1 MSVRFSLV
9 VVLFVSACAA
19 DIPPGVEGFLDT
31 QRAAADQVCQCAS
44 TLGMSVSSCLDRFDS
59 ATFEEA
65 SMHDAGALDC
75 LTEAL
80 AVDPDAEAVLECYA
94 EASAR
99 LADCAA
105 GSGCD
110 AVGLQR
116 CLDRQDLD
124 RARCPVVSA
133 AFHDTHRRCSLGLE
147 VMADPLS
154 PYLTSVTHYLR
165 VVSDNL
171 TIGLDWQGCVRPYL
185 ETNVHGFDQHAACA
199 VPLYRDL
206 SDCIREDHPTCSV
219 SIEDIDACPPMH
231 PDLEAAIAH
240 CWPAL

>member
-9 VVLFVSACAA
+9 VLLFVSACAA
-19 DIPPGVEGFLDT
+19 EIPPGVEGFLDT
-31 QRAAADQVCQCAS
+31 QRDAADQVCRCAS

-65 SMHDAGALDC
+65 SMHDPGALDC
-75 LTEAL
+75 LTEAV
-80 AVDPDAEAVLECYA
+80 AADPDSEAVLECYA

-124 RARCPVVSA
+124 RARCPVVGA
-133 AFHDTHRRCSLGLE
+133 AFEDTHRRCTLGLR
-147 VMADPLS
+147 VLADP
-154 PYLTSVTHYLR
+154 PPPKYPQ
-165 VVSDNL
+165 
-171 TIGLDWQGCVRPYL
+171 I
-185 ETNVHGFDQHAACA
+185 FDTPFFRSWGKSCH
-199 VPLYRDL
+199 VFVLL
-206 SDCIREDHPTCSV
+206 
-219 SIEDIDACPPMH
+219 
-231 PDLEAAIAH
+231 
-240 CWPAL
+240 